1 MFNYCGH
8 GFTIVGFV
16 GIISNFINMKSWE
29 KKLLKAAVKILTVK
43 LNNTIEQAADR
54 IVTGQTKKTTTIDLK
69 ETDFKII
76 K

>member
-1 MFNYCGH
+1 
-8 GFTIVGFV
+8 
-16 GIISNFINMKSWE
+16 MKSWE

-69 ETDFKII
+69 ETDYKII

>member
-8 GFTIVGFV
+8 VFTIVGFV

-54 IVTGQTKKTTTIDLK
+54 IITGQIKKTTTIDLK
-69 ETDFKII
+69 ETDYKII